1 MFLPSFS
8 HIFFFVKY
16 TEFLGNGGISGW
28 RGEKENGL
36 KIEGGVVISKS
47 SFGISSFLPADLPAC
62 LPVVRCS
69 CGHAV
74 A

>member
-1 MFLPSFS
+1 
-8 HIFFFVKY
+8 
-16 TEFLGNGGISGW
+16 LGNGGISGW
-28 RGEKENGL
+28 RGEKENGF

-62 LPVVRCS
+62 LPAVRRGCW
-69 CGHAV
+69 HAV